1 MTYHYLSIH
10 RHCSSLRTTLNVS
23 NPLTVP
29 TTVIYSKMTL
39 VYYLIGAL
47 NGSYSSMCPNVS
59 ISPSVSATIQLSTL
73 TSSTIKKYCPKIV
86 IKIWVFSSLVIFPGQ
101 FTMITSVPELTR
113 CLVSSGEYSAELT
126 PSLPKKHLF
135 NVLVKSQI
143 SYCSEIWRPH
153 LLKDIQTLEN
163 IQRRATKFILSDF
176 SSDYKSRLL
185 SLNMLPLMMQFE
197 LSDIMFFI
205 KSLKEL
211 SDSFDILK
219 YVTFCSGRT
228 RSATFL
234 KLKLPSVRTN
244 LERHFYFNR
253 LPRLWNSLPPI
264 STVNS
269 LYRIKSDL
277 RKFLWS
283 HFVTNFDPARPCS
296 FHLVC
301 PCSRCSHLPLS
312 HNFN

>member
-1 MTYHYLSIH
+1 MSKCVNLTFSLSHDPIVHSYFINDKEILSKDCHKDLGVFIAGDLSWSVHYDHI
-10 RHCSSLRTTLNVS
+10 CSRAYKMLGLLRRVFCRAN
-23 NPLTVP
+23 
-29 TTVIYSKMTL
+29 
-39 VYYLIGAL
+39 
-47 NGSYSSMCPNVS
+47 
-59 ISPSVSATIQLSTL
+59 TI
-73 TSSTIKKYCPKIV
+73 I
-86 IKIWVFSSLVIFPGQ
+86 
-101 FTMITSVPELTR
+101 
-113 CLVSSGEYSAELT
+113 A
-126 PSLPKKHLF
+126 KKHLF

-153 LLKDIQTLEN
+153 LLKDMQTLEN

-205 KSLKEL
+205 KSLKEP

-253 LPRLWNSLPPI
+253 LPRIWNSLPPI

-312 HNFN
+312 HNFNLKKIFFFFFFGC